1 MATPS
6 RLRGRRRV
14 PKEVERELEPFTI
27 EEEVSHLTRIASEPC
42 ARARSGA
49 RRKRGISA
57 FEMLSS
63 RESGRSGSGASGG
76 GFCSADRAYAAGKHL
91 PAEGPWCVEDMDSEA
106 YVSQFSSDG
115 SLLVAGFRVGDLAS
129 SLVCNL

>member
-1 MATPS
+1 MAAPVRS
-6 RLRGRRRV
+6 VRMPLRRRAGRQ
-14 PKEVERELEPFTI
+14 VERERELDPFTI
-27 EEEVSHLTRIASEPC
+27 EEEVSHLTRMRSEPC
-42 ARARSGA
+42 PRG
-49 RRKRGISA
+49 RKRGHNLSA

-63 RESGRSGSGASGG
+63 RESGRSGGGGG

-115 SLLVAGFRVGDLAS
+115 SLLVAGFRVGGFAY
-129 SLVCNL
+129 